1 MVKNISSKKLFYGN
15 KELSEILFLYNILLE
30 DRRYNDSARFS
41 FADYKQV
48 RKNTGWDQEHVASSQ
63 DHEPSES
70 EQKNW
75 QLT

>member
-48 RKNTGWDQEHVASSQ
+48 RKIQAGIRNMWLPAKIMSQVRVNKRTG
-63 DHEPSES
+63 
-70 EQKNW
+70 N
-75 QLT
+75 